1 MQLAEL
7 VAASNRVA
15 ATSSRR
21 AKVQA
26 LADCLRRLA
35 PEEVRI
41 GIAFLV
47 GEPRQKKL
55 NVGPATV
62 RQALGSP
69 ACTPTLTLAAVDRAL
84 AEIAALSGPGSA
96 AQRGGR
102 LGALLGQATG
112 DEQAF
117 LLRLL
122 TGELRQGAL
131 EGVMLDAVA
140 VATGLA
146 PAEVRR
152 AAMLAGDLGVVA
164 EALLREGA
172 AGLERFCLR
181 LFRPVLP
188 MLAASAEDMDD
199 ALAQLGPAAL
209 EWKLDGARVQ
219 VHKQGADVAVF
230 TRRLNEVSGSV
241 PEVVEAAAA
250 LPARELI
257 LDGEVIAMR
266 PEGVPEPFQATMRR
280 FGRKLDV
287 AAMRRQ
293 LPLSVFFF
301 DCLYLEGESLLDQP
315 ARRRFEALAHAA
327 PAALIVPRIVTG
339 ELSEAQAFFEAAVA
353 RGHEGVMVKA
363 LEAPYAA
370 GRRGAAWLK
379 VKRAHTLDLVV
390 IAAEWGHGRR
400 RGWLSNLHIGAR
412 DPEAGTFVMLG
423 KTFKGLTDEM
433 LRWQTQKLLALEIS
447 RDPWTVYVKPELVV
461 EIECNEVQ
469 ASPHYPAGM
478 ALRFAR
484 VKRLRPDKGPQ
495 EADTVDRVRRLFA
508 RMLTEDSTRA

>member
-15 ATSSRR
+15 ATSSRS

-26 LADCLRRLA
+26 LAECLRRLG

-41 GIAFLV
+41 GVAFLT

-62 RQALGSP
+62 RQALGPP
-69 ACTPTLTLAAVDRAL
+69 ASAPVLTLAEVDQAL
-84 AEIAALSGPGSA
+84 AEIASLSGPGSA
-96 AQRGGR
+96 ARRGER
-102 LGALLGQATG
+102 LGALLCQATA

-131 EGVMLDAVA
+131 EGVMMDALA
-140 VATGLA
+140 LAAGLA
-146 PAEVRR
+146 PSEVRR
-152 AAMLAGDLGVVA
+152 AAMLAGDLGAVA
-164 EALLREGA
+164 EAVLQEGP
-172 AGLERFCLR
+172 AGVERFSLR
-181 LFRPVLP
+181 LFHPVLP
-188 MLAASAEDMDD
+188 MLAASAEDVKD
-199 ALAQLGPAAL
+199 ALAQLGTAVL

-219 VHKQGADVAVF
+219 VHKQGSDVAVF
-230 TRRLNEVSGSV
+230 TRRLNEVTGSV
-241 PEVVEAAAA
+241 PEVVEAVAA

-257 LDGEVIAMR
+257 LDGEAIALR
-266 PEGVPEPFQATMRR
+266 PEGTPEPFQVTMRR

-315 ARRRFEALAHAA
+315 SCGRFEALTEVV
-327 PAALIVPRIVTG
+327 PAGLIVPRRVTG
-339 ELSEAQAFFEAAVA
+339 EPSEAQAFFDLAVA
-353 RGHEGVMVKA
+353 RGHEGIMAKA
-363 LEAPYAA
+363 QDASYAA

-400 RGWLSNLHIGAR
+400 RGWLSNLYLAAR
-412 DPEAGTFVMLG
+412 DPQAGTFVMLG

-433 LRWQTQKLLALEIS
+433 LRWQTERLLSLELS
-447 RDPWTVYVKPELVV
+447 RDEWTVYVKPELVV

-469 ASPHYPAGM
+469 ASPQYPTGM

-484 VKRLRPDKGPQ
+484 VKRLRPDKRPE
-495 EADTVDRVRRLFA
+495 EADTLETVRRLFA
-508 RMLTEDSTRA
+508 RTLAADSTTA